1 MLGRKWWVVLLCCL
15 QHICESGFL
24 CRKHT
29 ITKSKDQPL
38 QKIDTIYSPPIFADD
53 VKKRYQLWTWSRQDK
68 ERNFS
73 VLDVRKGVYS
83 LLEKSAPGGRV
94 LAMTATEK
102 RVWLGTAV
110 SHPIT

>member
-1 MLGRKWWVVLLCCL
+1 MQR
-15 QHICESGFL
+15 ICEPGFL

-53 VKKRYQLWTWSRQDK
+53 VKKRYQLWTWSRHDK

-110 SHPIT
+110 SHLILE